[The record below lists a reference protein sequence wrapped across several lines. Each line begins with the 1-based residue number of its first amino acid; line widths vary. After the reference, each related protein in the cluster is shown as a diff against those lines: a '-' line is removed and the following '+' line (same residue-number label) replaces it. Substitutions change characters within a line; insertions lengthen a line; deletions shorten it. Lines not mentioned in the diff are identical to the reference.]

1 MFFVLSKTV
10 SLLFLPLTLIVIFI
24 LLGVFLKN
32 KKWKKYF
39 FWLGF
44 GLLLFFSNGSIAN
57 EVMMMWEL
65 PAKPFNELKPHK
77 LGIVLTGSTIYK
89 PYPDDRVYFQRGAD
103 RVTHTIQL
111 YKLGYI
117 EKVLISGGSGA
128 LVQEDEPEANKF
140 REVMTLM
147 GVDSADIIIEN
158 ETRNTYE
165 SAVAVK
171 PLLKDLKYKT
181 EDCLLIT
188 SAFHMR
194 RSLACY
200 RKAGVDVDYFT
211 TDFYTY
217 PRPYYFDSLIIPKV
231 EALMI
236 WQKLFKEWIGFAA
249 YKVAGYV

>member
-1 MFFVLSKTV
+1 MFFMLSKTV
-10 SLLFLPLTLIVIFI
+10 SWLFMPLTLIVIFI
-24 LLGVFLKN
+24 FLAVFLKN
-32 KKWKKYF
+32 PRLKKYF

-44 GLLLFFSNGSIAN
+44 GLLLFFSNSTIAN

-65 PAKPFNELKPHK
+65 PAQPYSDLRPHK
-77 LGIVLTGSTIYK
+77 LGIVLTGSTIHK
-89 PYPDDRVYFQRGAD
+89 PFPDDRVYFQRGAD

-111 YKLGYI
+111 YKLGHI
-117 EKVLISGGSGA
+117 EKILISGGSGT
-128 LVQEDEPEANKF
+128 LVREDEPEADKF
-140 REVMTLM
+140 KKVMILM

-171 PLLKDLKYKT
+171 PMLKQMNYKA

-200 RKAGVDVDYFT
+200 RKAGVDLDYFT

-217 PRPYYFDSLIIPKV
+217 PRAYQIESLLIPKV